1 MHKEKV
7 SKKNLTILYVEG
19 EQTIKNEI
27 ASILELF
34 AKEVIVASNGQ
45 EGLDIFKTKSI
56 DLVITDIKIPKLNG
70 FEMLK
75 EISKINKEI
84 QAIVLSSLFEADLI
98 KQANKIDIINDYLVK
113 PIDISTFF
121 EKINKAYKNIQRQKE
136 YESVT
141 KLLEQYKIAVDK
153 SAIVSKTDVNGK
165 ITYANK
171 QFCDISGY
179 SIDEL
184 LGNSHNLVR
193 HPNNSKEFFKDLWNT
208 IKNEKR
214 VWRGRFKNR
223 AKDGLTYIV
232 DATIVPIL
240 NSNDEIDEFI
250 AIRYD
255 VTEVEAYK
263 EFLQEK
269 LFTSQEDA
277 TRSVHLLKE
286 YEHMINISASV
297 IRVDIDKNITFAN
310 NRLLQL
316 LHFENSN
323 DLIGKEFFTIIDKS
337 SYKEYDKVFDDIL
350 NNGLY
355 RGVLNFCCNKK
366 KNLYNMDFTFRA
378 IKDVD
383 GNIKEFMGIGKNIT
397 ETINLHKE
405 IEDTQKDV
413 IFSLGTIG
421 EARSKETGNH
431 VKRVAEYSYILAK
444 EYGLNQELAELIRL
458 ASPMHDIGKV
468 AISDNI
474 LNKPGKF
481 TPEEFEIMKEHAK
494 LGYDML
500 KNSNR
505 QILKASATVAHEHHE
520 KWNGTGYPRG
530 LSGENI
536 HIFGRITAIADV
548 FDALGSNRC
557 YKKAWELDRILDLFK
572 KERGKHFDPKLVDIF
587 FDNLDKFLEI
597 RDKYKDD
604 YEEIEDLEAYR

>member
-84 QAIVLSSLFEADLI
+84 QAIVISSLFEADLI

-223 AKDGLTYIV
+223 AKDSLTYIV

-297 IRVDIDKNITFAN
+297 
-310 NRLLQL
+310 
-316 LHFENSN
+316 
-323 DLIGKEFFTIIDKS
+323 
-337 SYKEYDKVFDDIL
+337 
-350 NNGLY
+350 
-355 RGVLNFCCNKK
+355 
-366 KNLYNMDFTFRA
+366 
-378 IKDVD
+378 
-383 GNIKEFMGIGKNIT
+383 
-397 ETINLHKE
+397 
-405 IEDTQKDV
+405 
-413 IFSLGTIG
+413 
-421 EARSKETGNH
+421 
-431 VKRVAEYSYILAK
+431 
-444 EYGLNQELAELIRL
+444 
-458 ASPMHDIGKV
+458 
-468 AISDNI
+468 
-474 LNKPGKF
+474 
-481 TPEEFEIMKEHAK
+481 
-494 LGYDML
+494 
-500 KNSNR
+500 
-505 QILKASATVAHEHHE
+505 
-520 KWNGTGYPRG
+520 
-530 LSGENI
+530 
-536 HIFGRITAIADV
+536 
-548 FDALGSNRC
+548 
-557 YKKAWELDRILDLFK
+557 
-572 KERGKHFDPKLVDIF
+572 
-587 FDNLDKFLEI
+587 
-597 RDKYKDD
+597 
-604 YEEIEDLEAYR
+604 

>member
-1 MHKEKV
+1 MHKEEI
-7 SKKNLTILYVEG
+7 SKKNLTILYVED
-19 EQTIKNEI
+19 EKSVKTEI
-27 ASILELF
+27 ATILKLF

-45 EGLDIFKTKSI
+45 EGLDIFKDKSI
-56 DLVITDIKIPKLNG
+56 DLIITDIKMPKLNG
-70 FEMLK
+70 FEMLE
-75 EISKINKEI
+75 EITKINKEI
-84 QAIVLSSLFEADLI
+84 PAIILSSSSQAKFI
-98 KQANKIDIINDYLVK
+98 KQANKIDIINDYLLK
-113 PIDISTFF
+113 PIDISTLF
-121 EKINKAYKNIQRQKE
+121 EKINKAYKKIQRQKE

-153 SAIVSKTDVNGK
+153 SAIFSKTDVDGK

-179 SIDEL
+179 SIEEL

-214 VWRGRFKNR
+214 VWKGRFKNR

-240 NSNDEIDEFI
+240 NSKDEIDEFI

-255 VTEVEAYK
+255 VTEGEAYK
-263 EFLQEK
+263 EFLEEK

-277 TRSVHLLKE
+277 IKSVHLLKE

-297 IRVDIDKNITFAN
+297 VRVDINRNITFAN
-310 NRLLQL
+310 DRLLEL
-316 LHFENSN
+316 LHFEEEI
-323 DLIGKEFFTIIDKS
+323 DIIGKELISIVDKN
-337 SYKEYDKVFDDIL
+337 SYDEYEKVFDDIL
-350 NNGLY
+350 NKGLY
-355 RGVLNFCCNKK
+355 RGVLNFCCNS
-366 KNLYNMDFTFRA
+366 KNGLYNMDFTFRA

-405 IEDTQKDV
+405 IENTQKDV

-431 VKRVAEYSYILAK
+431 VKRVAEYSYILAT
-444 EYGLNQELAELIRL
+444 EYGLSQELAELIRL

-494 LGYDML
+494 LGHDML
-500 KNSNR
+500 KSSNR
-505 QILKASATVAHEHHE
+505 QILKASATVAYEHHE
-520 KWNGTGYPRG
+520 KWDGTGYPRG

-557 YKKAWELDRILDLFK
+557 YKKAWELDRILNLFK
-572 KERGKHFDPKLVDIF
+572 EQREKHFDPKLVDIF

-604 YEEIEDLEAYR
+604 YEEPEDLEAYR